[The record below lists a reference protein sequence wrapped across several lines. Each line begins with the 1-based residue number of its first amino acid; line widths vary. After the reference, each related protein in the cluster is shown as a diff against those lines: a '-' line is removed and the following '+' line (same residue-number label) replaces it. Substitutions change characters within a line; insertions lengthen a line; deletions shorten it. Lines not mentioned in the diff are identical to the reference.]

1 MFLLQAAGTVDIVV
15 IVLATIGG
23 ILFPAVVMAIVAR
36 IVYYYYDGKNS
47 YEERIDE
54 LEREVAALR
63 ERVNE

>member
-1 MFLLQAAGTVDIVV
+1 MFLLQMPGGVEIVV

-63 ERVNE
+63 KQVEE